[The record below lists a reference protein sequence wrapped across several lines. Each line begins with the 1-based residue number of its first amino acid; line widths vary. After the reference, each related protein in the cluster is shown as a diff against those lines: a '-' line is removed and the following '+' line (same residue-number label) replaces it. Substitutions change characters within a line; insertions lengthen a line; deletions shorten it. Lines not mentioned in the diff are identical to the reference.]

1 VVGCVAIRQR
11 PVDDV
16 SCKEPPLARP
26 PPAPQPL
33 DLTGSV
39 SQNEGQNTK
48 KSVRHGK
55 IFESMLTSIH
65 IHSILRVMNGTT
77 TDLRSTRT
85 IAFVD
90 IENLT
95 GSATPAAWEC
105 DRVRTIVEALIDADH
120 TPVVAACSHR
130 AAKTASFMWP
140 SARWKWRSG
149 ADGADLALLD
159 ELDPT
164 VIASRFSHVVIGSGD
179 GIFADIAGRLA
190 SHGVEVTVVSRRRGL
205 ANRLRLAAKHVCVF
219 DDVALEEVGSD
230 AA

>member
-1 VVGCVAIRQR
+1 MR
-11 PVDDV
+11 
-16 SCKEPPLARP
+16 
-26 PPAPQPL
+26 
-33 DLTGSV
+33 SV
-39 SQNEGQNTK
+39 SRNYDQNARKTVSHK
-48 KSVRHGK
+48 KISK
-55 IFESMLTSIH
+55 IVLTSIH
-65 IHSILRVMNGTT
+65 IHSTVRVMNGRAIDST
-77 TDLRSTRT
+77 STRT

-105 DRVRTIVEALIDADH
+105 DRVRTIVEALIDADQ

-164 VIASRFSHVVIGSGD
+164 AIASRFSHVVIGSGD